1 MRYRLE
7 FIPKHSQDIDDLPDL
22 SGWFSLLH
30 LSQKPIGDT
39 GKLSYIELRESSRL
53 SLRPHELAEGGS
65 VHGSS
70 FPIYL
75 GLFGRNDR
83 SENRVIGLILAVK
96 SCNIGT
102 FDPF

>member
-7 FIPKHSQDIDDLPDL
+7 FVPKYRQDIDDLPDL

-53 SLRPHELAEGGS
+53 SLFPNELAEGGS
-65 VHGSS
+65 IHGPS
-70 FPIYL
+70 FPIHP
-75 GLFGRNDR
+75 GGTIDPK
-83 SENRVIGLILAVK
+83 IGLLA
-96 SCNIGT
+96 
-102 FDPF
+102 

>member
-65 VHGSS
+65 VQVHPFQS
-70 FPIYL
+70 IWVYL
-75 GLFGRNDR
+75 GGTIDPK
-83 SENRVIGLILAVK
+83 IGLLA
-96 SCNIGT
+96 
-102 FDPF
+102 